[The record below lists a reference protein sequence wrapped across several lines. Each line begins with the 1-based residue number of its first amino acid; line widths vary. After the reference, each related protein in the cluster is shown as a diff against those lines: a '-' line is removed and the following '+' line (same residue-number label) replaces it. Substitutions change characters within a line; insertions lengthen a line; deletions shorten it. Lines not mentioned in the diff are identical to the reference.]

1 MEKKGSFEQLDS
13 NDSLQRFNSYDLRP
27 PTLKKETHGF
37 LPFPDPVYRSLSS
50 DLDRP
55 TSLSRSAFQ
64 ESDLSRPLN
73 RSIIDSDLSRP
84 TFRAL
89 IDSAPSSSPI
99 FPSSEMSSKKSS
111 TFVPRV
117 PYDIQLQSS
126 AFSKELPVE
135 PPPVPGGYLE
145 PFCHLIS
152 RSKPTS
158 LFDLIPQTLHS
169 LRKQKLIG
177 YGIDMDVIGRK
188 FKVKCVAYP
197 PGELKVQFI
206 CRVFRMDPDE
216 QGKRYALEF
225 QRRSGCAYQFSDL
238 WTKCKGSFQETGLFV
253 TEKSFTEKSLSPS
266 TSLPNPDTS
275 KATDAEVRQTV
286 KCLLQMATS
295 KCCDVKAQA
304 IAALSKMSAEE
315 QQKSLMIEE
324 EGCVEAFIAAVGCPD
339 EEVHRCAVSAL
350 ANLAHKRADVCKK
363 FAEKNGVERLCTLSN
378 SHTMEIV
385 RESLRTLTLL
395 AESLGSR
402 ILDDGCH
409 RVLENHRNSPDL
421 FTKQTVQY
429 LTKLAA

>member
-1 MEKKGSFEQLDS
+1 MEKKGSFEQGLDS
-13 NDSLQRFNSYDLRP
+13 GYSYDLRT

-37 LPFPDPVYRSLSS
+37 TGLSDPVYRSLS

-55 TSLSRSAFQ
+55 TSLSRSVFP

-73 RSIIDSDLSRP
+73 RSIVDSDLSRP

-89 IDSAPSSSPI
+89 IDSAPSSSQI
-99 FPSSEMSSKKSS
+99 FPSSEHSSKKSS
-111 TFVPRV
+111 SFVPRV

-126 AFSKELPVE
+126 AFSSKDVPVE

-145 PFCHLIS
+145 PFCHLFS
-152 RSKPTS
+152 HSKPTA
-158 LFDLIPQTLHS
+158 LFDLIPQAFHT
-169 LRKQKLIG
+169 LRKQKVIG
-177 YGIDMDVIGRK
+177 YGIDMDVIARK

-197 PGELKVQFI
+197 PGELKLQFV
-206 CRVFRMDPDE
+206 CRVFRMDSDE

-225 QRRSGCAYQFSDL
+225 QRRSGCALQFSDM
-238 WTKCKGSFQETGLFV
+238 WTKCKQFFQESGLV
-253 TEKSFTEKSLSPS
+253 VVEKSVPASKSLPSP
-266 TSLPNPDTS
+266 LV
-275 KATDAEVRQTV
+275 KASDAEVRQTLR
-286 KCLLQMATS
+286 CLLQMATS
-295 KCCDVKAQA
+295 KCCDVKSQA
-304 IAALSKMSAEE
+304 IAALCKMSSEE

-339 EEVHRCAVSAL
+339 EDVHRCAVSAL

-378 SHTMEIV
+378 SHTTEIV
-385 RESLRTLTLL
+385 RESLRALTLL
-395 AESLGSR
+395 TESLGSR

-421 FTKQTVQY
+421 FTQQTVQY
-429 LTKLAA
+429 LIKLQG